1 MIMFAVVMVVI
12 LGLAYVWVT
21 RGFLSS
27 LLHMIC
33 VVLAGAVAFGVW
45 ETSAYFILGKTS
57 NAALT
62 GAAWAIALI
71 VPFAVV
77 TVLLRLAADAV
88 VRNNA
93 QAPGPIDYVGAGVC
107 GLITGTITAGILV
120 IGIGTTRVG
129 SDFLGYQPL
138 NYQSGSLARTG
149 GLLLPVDRMVGAFY
163 GHTSEAAFS
172 TGEPLARYY
181 PDPSHMGASLRMTDG
196 EGKARNT
203 AKPGDYSIAGSYIIG
218 AGAGLPGNDLLKDQ
232 WNPATHNATNLKGDA
247 YSGPQKLL
255 GVWID
260 PKASM
265 KERGGDIIFG
275 EGQVFLVAERRDTA
289 GTVLER
295 IIRHPVAIV
304 SPAEPASEG
313 KYGRWRYDAKVFVA
327 LPGAAVSPMAF
338 EFITP
343 PDATPVAIFVK
354 GVRENLDTLQ
364 PREFATTSARDTAIA
379 GGSILPKGISS
390 TPLDASQA
398 QALGNGR
405 GQTDRNDLRDDGI
418 IVGSTFPLRMA
429 IQKGTHGG
437 LILDEDNNVIGG
449 ENKFS
454 KEQMVIRGMSKE
466 LRVNQFGLRKGTVMV
481 QIEVSQTKPGSLLG
495 GAMAAAENVLPPVV
509 VDERG
514 TQYQA
519 IGWVYRDRD
528 LGYFRYTPDQP
539 IRGLS
544 ELQDKGV
551 SISRSRPDQELV
563 LLFEVTEN
571 VNLTSFGMGGKEIL
585 SFTPPLE
592 VGRARSR

>member
-12 LGLAYVWVT
+12 LALAYVWVT
-21 RGFLSS
+21 RGFLSA

-33 VVLAGAVAFGVW
+33 VVLAGAVAFGMW
-45 ETSAYFILGKTS
+45 ETSAYFILSKTS
-57 NAALT
+57 NGALT

-77 TVLLRLAADAV
+77 TVLLRLVTDAV

-93 QAPGPIDYVGAGVC
+93 QAPGALDYVGAGVC

-120 IGIGTTRVG
+120 TGIGTTRVG

-138 NYQSGSLARTG
+138 NYDGGSIARTG
-149 GLLLPVDRMVGAFY
+149 GLLIPVDRMVGAFY

-172 TGEPLARYY
+172 TGEPLAKYY

-203 AKPGDYSIAGSYIIG
+203 ATPGDFSIAGSYVIG

-232 WNPATHNATNLKGDA
+232 WNPAVHNAKTIEGDS
-247 YSGPQKLL
+247 YSGSQKLL

-260 PKASM
+260 PKPSM

-275 EGQVFLVAERRDTA
+275 EGQVFLVAERA
-289 GTVLER
+289 NGER
-295 IIRHPVAIV
+295 IIRHPVAVV

-313 KYGRWRYDAKVFVA
+313 KYGRWRFDAKVFVA

-354 GVRENLDTLQ
+354 GVRENLDTIE
-364 PREFATTSARDTAIA
+364 PREFATTASRDAAIA
-379 GGSILPKGISS
+379 GGSILPSGIAS

-398 QALGNGR
+398 QTLGNGR
-405 GQTDRNDLRDDGI
+405 GQLDSSDLREDGVV
-418 IVGSTFPLRMA
+418 VGSGLPLR
-429 IQKGTHGG
+429 IQLQKGGEGG
-437 LILDEDNNVIGG
+437 LVLDEDNKIIGG
-449 ENKFS
+449 ENKFG
-454 KEQMVIRGMSKE
+454 KIDTQGLSKE

-495 GAMAAAENVLPPVV
+495 GAMAAAERVLPPVV
-509 VDERG
+509 VDDRG

-528 LGYFRYTPDQP
+528 MTYFRYTPDQP

-551 SISRSRPDQELV
+551 AISRSRPDQELV

-585 SFTPPLE
+585 SFSPALE
-592 VGRARSR
+592 VGRARRR